1 MVPEEEND
9 GLLDAE
15 RHQARHTIAP
25 RAQLFPVAEKFVSV
39 NGEGLAA
46 GRPAAFIRF
55 AGCNMWCTYCDTRWA
70 NHPLVE
76 VEGWS
81 VPDLVAWVAETGV
94 SCVTLTGGE
103 PLLQP
108 YLPDLVQTLLAV
120 DDPRPLRVEI
130 ETNGSRD
137 LSPMAHLR
145 EACVE
150 AGLPGSLHFTVDW
163 KTPTAGEAV
172 SAAMRRENY
181 DLLDTRD
188 AVKFVVGTENDLAF
202 MECCADEAGL
212 WDRCAV
218 LVSPVWGAIEPAE
231 IAAYL
236 IDHGLDRARL
246 QLQLHTIIWPDAR
259 GLRIWKERTMTKT
272 KALVLCSGGV
282 DSTTL
287 LARAVSKYGAEN
299 VYALSISYG
308 QKHVREIEAARTV
321 AAYYGVQQRFLDL
334 GAIFADS
341 DCSLLDH
348 SDAAVPQSSYAEQ
361 QAAGDGGPVSTYV
374 PFRNGLFLSSAAS
387 MALSLGC
394 SVVYYGA
401 HHDDWAGNAY
411 PDCSLEFVEAMNRAI
426 VEGTGGELRL
436 EAPFVTWSKAD
447 IVREGLALGVPYELT
462 WSCYEGGEAP
472 CGRCATCLDRAAA
485 FAANGVEDPALG

>member
-1 MVPEEEND
+1 
-9 GLLDAE
+9 
-15 RHQARHTIAP
+15 
-25 RAQLFPVAEKFVSV
+25 
-39 NGEGLAA
+39 
-46 GRPAAFIRF
+46 
-55 AGCNMWCTYCDTRWA
+55 MWCTYCDTRWA

-81 VPDLVAWVAETGV
+81 VPDLAAWVAETGV

-150 AGLPGSLHFTVDW
+150 AGLLGSLHFTVDW

-181 DLLDTRD
+181 ELLDTRD
-188 AVKFVVGTENDLAF
+188 AVKFVVGTEDDLAF

-218 LVSPVWGAIEPAE
+218 LVGPVWGAIEPAE

-246 QLQLHTIIWPDAR
+246 QLQLHKIIWPDETR
-259 GLRIWKERTMTKT
+259 G
-272 KALVLCSGGV
+272 V
-282 DSTTL
+282 
-287 LARAVSKYGAEN
+287 
-299 VYALSISYG
+299 
-308 QKHVREIEAARTV
+308 
-321 AAYYGVQQRFLDL
+321 
-334 GAIFADS
+334 
-341 DCSLLDH
+341 
-348 SDAAVPQSSYAEQ
+348 
-361 QAAGDGGPVSTYV
+361 
-374 PFRNGLFLSSAAS
+374 
-387 MALSLGC
+387 
-394 SVVYYGA
+394 
-401 HHDDWAGNAY
+401 
-411 PDCSLEFVEAMNRAI
+411 
-426 VEGTGGELRL
+426 
-436 EAPFVTWSKAD
+436 
-447 IVREGLALGVPYELT
+447 
-462 WSCYEGGEAP
+462 
-472 CGRCATCLDRAAA
+472 
-485 FAANGVEDPALG
+485 